1 MRYLVSSAVF
11 GLIPVPPEANASSGE
26 RGKLHVTHGDVQH
39 PQSDRLSSVNTERLA
54 TKAELARLRRELDIR
69 SIDEFLAGDRNGGV
83 VIVNAQGARKAGLP
97 GD

>member
-26 RGKLHVTHGDVQH
+26 RGKLHVMHGNVQH
-39 PQSDRLSSVNTERLA
+39 PQSGRLSSENTERLA

-69 SIDEFLAGDRNGGV
+69 SPR
-83 VIVNAQGARKAGLP
+83 
-97 GD
+97 